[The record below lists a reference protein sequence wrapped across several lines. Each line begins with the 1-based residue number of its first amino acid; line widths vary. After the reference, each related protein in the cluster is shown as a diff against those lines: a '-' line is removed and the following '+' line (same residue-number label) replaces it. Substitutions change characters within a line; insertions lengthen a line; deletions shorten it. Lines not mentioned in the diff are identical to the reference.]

1 MSNTTKT
8 VLSVLSWVLAIT
20 GLHLWLNI
28 DWSSVLNDRLP
39 EAQRRLNI
47 AYIPVT

>member
-1 MSNTTKT
+1 MTDTT
-8 VLSVLSWVLAIT
+8 SIAT
-20 GLHLWLNI
+20 GLLLWTGLVSALHMRLNL

-39 EAQRRLNI
+39 EDRRKLNV